1 MNPLDSN
8 PIITLKSNP
17 CSSISLSIIFIVPLF
32 NSLKN
37 SGSLVSEN
45 ISKKVTPFFG
55 KSLYVFALFLMLKAN
70 CFFQFK

>member
-1 MNPLDSN
+1 MNPLDSK
-8 PIITLKSNP
+8 PIIILKSNP

-45 ISKKVTPFFG
+45 ISKNVTPFLG
-55 KSLYVFALFLMLKAN
+55 KSLYDFALFLTDKAN
-70 CFFQFK
+70 CFLQF

>member
-1 MNPLDSN
+1 MNPLDSS

-55 KSLYVFALFLMLKAN
+55 KSLYVFALFLIL
-70 CFFQFK
+70 

>member
-1 MNPLDSN
+1 MGPWINPLDSR

-17 CSSISLSIIFIVPLF
+17 YSSISLSIILIVPLF

-37 SGSLVSEN
+37 SGSLVNEK

-55 KSLYVFALFLMLKAN
+55 KS
-70 CFFQFK
+70 